1 MFIHIIS
8 CCSGGGSKQES
19 ADTDPSQTSGCISK
33 EESSDTDPSQT
44 SGGSS
49 KQESSDTDP
58 SKTSG
63 GISKEESS
71 DTDPSQTPGK
81 NQVKNRLGQSLLI
94 VFIDSQTHYFF
105 YYLLF
110 SVNTSLRETKFSFQE

>member
-1 MFIHIIS
+1 MFIHIIFF
-8 CCSGGGSKQES
+8 CSGGG
-19 ADTDPSQTSGCISK
+19 
-33 EESSDTDPSQT
+33 
-44 SGGSS
+44 S

-71 DTDPSQTPGK
+71 DTDPSQTSGGSSKQESSDTDPSQTPGK
-81 NQVKNRLGQSLLI
+81 NQVKNRSGQSLLI

-105 YYLLF
+105 Y
-110 SVNTSLRETKFSFQE
+110 

>member
-1 MFIHIIS
+1 MCLFIHIIS

-19 ADTDPSQTSGCISK
+19 PVTDPSQTPGGISK
-33 EESSDTDPSQT
+33 Q
-44 SGGSS
+44 G
-49 KQESSDTDP
+49 SSDTDP
-58 SKTSG
+58 SKTSC
-63 GISKEESS
+63 GISKQESS

-110 SVNTSLRETKFSFQE
+110 YFNTSLRETQLSVQE

>member
-1 MFIHIIS
+1 MHWCKYGGEFLACTILFIHIIS

-19 ADTDPSQTSGCISK
+19 P
-33 EESSDTDPSQT
+33 
-44 SGGSS
+44 
-49 KQESSDTDP
+49 DTDP

-71 DTDPSQTPGK
+71 DTDPSQTSGK
-81 NQVKNRLGQSLLI
+81 NQVKNRLGHILLI
-94 VFIDSQTHYFF
+94 VFIDSQTHYFL

-110 SVNTSLRETKFSFQE
+110 SINTSLKEKKIFSSRIK

>member
-8 CCSGGGSKQES
+8 CCSGGGSTQES
-19 ADTDPSQTSGCISK
+19 PETDPSKTSGGISK

-58 SKTSG
+58 S
-63 GISKEESS
+63 
-71 DTDPSQTPGK
+71 QTPGK
-81 NQVKNRLGQSLLI
+81 NPVKNRLGHKIILLI
-94 VFIDSQTHYFF
+94 VFIDSQTHCFF

-110 SVNTSLRETKFSFQE
+110 YFNTSLRETTFSVNE

>member
-19 ADTDPSQTSGCISK
+19 P
-33 EESSDTDPSQT
+33 E
-44 SGGSS
+44 
-49 KQESSDTDP
+49 TDP

-81 NQVKNRLGQSLLI
+81 NPVKNRLGHKIILLI

-110 SVNTSLRETKFSFQE
+110 SINTSLKEKKNSVQE

>member
-8 CCSGGGSKQES
+8 CCSGGG
-19 ADTDPSQTSGCISK
+19 
-33 EESSDTDPSQT
+33 
-44 SGGSS
+44 S

-71 DTDPSQTPGK
+71 DTDPLQTSGGISKQESSDTDPSQTPGK
-81 NQVKNRLGQSLLI
+81 NLVKNRLGQSLLI

-110 SVNTSLRETKFSFQE
+110 SINTSLRETKFSFQE